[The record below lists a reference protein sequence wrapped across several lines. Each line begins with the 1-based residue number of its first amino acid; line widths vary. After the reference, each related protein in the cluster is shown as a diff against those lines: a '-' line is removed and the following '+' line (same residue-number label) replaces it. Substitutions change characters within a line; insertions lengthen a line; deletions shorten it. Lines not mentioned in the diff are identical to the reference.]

1 MSVDAVTRADA
12 SSSQPH
18 DLMWAALRRLAAEYN
33 QRAAGRI
40 IHALQRRH
48 ASGVFGDYEHKSLWD
63 ELCHDAQNGPYFD
76 DDEPWD
82 SILEPLLQKEVGRL
96 TAAEVEALW
105 LAAIPDVDDLTTAPR
120 DAGVIKEEFRSALMQ
135 RAGERNLERFEVW

>member
-1 MSVDAVTRADA
+1 MIGSSARYDLEDA
-12 SSSQPH
+12 SQS
-18 DLMWAALRRLAAEYN
+18 ALFRLAAEYN

-48 ASGVFGDYEHKSLWD
+48 ASGVFGGDYEHKSHGD
-63 ELCHDAQNGPYFD
+63 ELCHDVQSGPHFE
-76 DDEPWD
+76 DDEPWY
-82 SILEPLLQKEVGRL
+82 SILEGLLQKEVDRL
-96 TAAEVEALW
+96 TAAEFEALW

-120 DAGVIKEEFRSALMQ
+120 NAGVIKEEFRSALMQ